1 MKGLGLIKIMFILLF
16 TVVAIPLVTIYI
28 DEPLTALQKE
38 TLLQLGYIVAGV
50 VLYCFVVSELSGN
63 NSQVDK
69 LWSIV
74 PIGYV
79 WFMAYK
85 GGFDSRLVL
94 MACLAT
100 AWGIRLTLNFARR
113 DAYSWK
119 FWQGEEDYRW
129 AILRENPALKGKVR
143 WTLFSFFFICLYQNL
158 VVAAFTLPM
167 IVLFKYLGQPI
178 GIWEVVLAVVFMA
191 LLVIETVAD
200 QQQWDFHKEKNRLK
214 KEGKPLTGEYAE
226 GFVHSGLWAKVRHP
240 NYAAEQSIW
249 VVFYLFSVVASGYGI
264 NWSMAGCLL
273 LIILFQGSADFSE
286 GISAGK
292 YPGYK
297 AYQKRVGRFLPRL
310 F

>member
-85 GGFDSRLVL
+85 GGFDGRLVL

-113 DAYSWK
+113 DTYSWK

-178 GIWEVVLAVVFMA
+178 GIWEIVLAVVFMA

>member
-1 MKGLGLIKIMFILLF
+1 MQGLAKTIIILLF
-16 TVVAIPLVTIYI
+16 TVIAIPLITIYF
-28 DEPLTALQKE
+28 DEPLTVLQKE
-38 TLLQLGYIVAGV
+38 TLLQVSYIAAGV

-74 PIGYV
+74 PIIYV

-119 FWQGEEDYRW
+119 FWSGEEDYRW
-129 AILRENPALKGKVR
+129 AILRQNPVLKGKVR
-143 WTLFSFFFICLYQNL
+143 WTLFSFFFICLYQNA
-158 VVAAFTLPM
+158 VVLAFTLPM

-178 GIWEVVLAVVFMA
+178 GVAEWVLAAVFIV
-191 LLVIETVAD
+191 LLVIETIAD

-214 KEGKPLTGEYAE
+214 AEGKPLTGHYAD
-226 GFVHSGLWAKVRHP
+226 GFVQSGLWAIVRHP
-240 NYAAEQSIW
+240 NYFAEQAIW
-249 VVFYLFSVVASGYGI
+249 VVFYLFSVAAGNQAI
-264 NWSMAGCLL
+264 N
-273 LIILFQGSADFSE
+273 
-286 GISAGK
+286 
-292 YPGYK
+292 
-297 AYQKRVGRFLPRL
+297 
-310 F
+310 

>member
-178 GIWEVVLAVVFMA
+178 GIWEIVLAVVFMA

-226 GFVHSGLWAKVRHP
+226 GFVQSGLWAKVRHP

-249 VVFYLFSVVASGYGI
+249 VVFYLFSLVASGYGI

>member
-85 GGFDSRLVL
+85 GGFDGRLVL

-178 GIWEVVLAVVFMA
+178 GIWEIVLAVVFMA

>member
-1 MKGLGLIKIMFILLF
+1 MQGLVKTIIILLF

-38 TLLQLGYIVAGV
+38 TLIQLGYIVAGV

-178 GIWEVVLAVVFMA
+178 GIWEIVLAVVFMA

-214 KEGKPLTGEYAE
+214 NEGKPLTGKYAE
-226 GFVHSGLWAKVRHP
+226 GFVHTGLWAKVRHP